1 MLIKI
6 CGLTRQA
13 DAELAESLGADFI
26 GAILAGGLRNLTA
39 TAAIQ
44 VLGQRRHTVRRVAV
58 FGSQSRTK
66 IAELADRLDLDVV
79 QLHGD
84 PSADDIHWLN
94 ERVTATVWPVVRVDG
109 STLPA
114 GTFEVAEAAGA
125 VLLDAKVVG
134 QLGGTGVAL
143 HWAELRGG
151 VQRLR
156 DQVPYL
162 RIILAGG
169 LRTSNLQNARAMLAP
184 EVVDVSSGVETA
196 PGIKDAVALEAFIK
210 AGRTTV
216 QNTGHE
222 S

>member
-26 GAILAGGLRNLTA
+26 GAIMAGGPRTLTA
-39 TAAIQ
+39 SAAIQ

-58 FGSQSRTK
+58 FASQSRTK

-84 PSADDIHWLN
+84 PSADDIYWLN
-94 ERVTATVWPVVRVDG
+94 ERITATVWPVVRVEG
-109 STLPA
+109 TSLPA
-114 GTFEVAEAAGA
+114 TTLELAEAAGA

-143 HWAELRGG
+143 NWAELRGD

-156 DQVPYL
+156 DGVPYL

-169 LRTSNLQNARAMLAP
+169 LRTSNLQNARDILAP
-184 EVVDVSSGVETA
+184 EVVDVSSGIEIA
-196 PGIKDAVALEAFIK
+196 PGIKDAAAMEAFIK
-210 AGRTTV
+210 AGRTTA

-222 S
+222 

>member
-6 CGLTRQA
+6 CGLTRVA
-13 DAELAESLGADFI
+13 DAELAESLGADFLGVI
-26 GAILAGGLRNLTA
+26 MAGGPRNLTA
-39 TAAIQ
+39 TAANQ

-66 IAELADRLDLDVV
+66 IAELADRLDLDVL

-84 PSADDIHWLN
+84 PTADDIHWLN
-94 ERVTATVWPVVRVDG
+94 ERVTATVWPVIRVE
-109 STLPA
+109 STTLPPE
-114 GTFEVAEAAGA
+114 TLEVAEAAGA

-143 HWAELRGG
+143 NWAELRGD

-169 LRTSNLQNARAMLAP
+169 LRASNLQNARDMLAP
-184 EVVDVSSGVETA
+184 EVVDVSSGVEIA
-196 PGIKDAVALEAFIK
+196 PGIKDAAALEAFIK
-210 AGRTTV
+210 AGRTAV

-222 S
+222 

>member
-26 GAILAGGLRNLTA
+26 GAIMAGGPRNLTA
-39 TAAIQ
+39 TAALQ

-84 PSADDIHWLN
+84 PTADDIHWLN

-109 STLPA
+109 TTLPI
-114 GTFEVAEAAGA
+114 GTLEVAEAAGA

-143 HWAELRGG
+143 NWAELRGDE
-151 VQRLR
+151 QQLR

-169 LRTSNLQNARAMLAP
+169 LRASNVQNARNMLAA
-184 EVVDVSSGVETA
+184 EVVDVSSGVEIA
-196 PGIKDAVALEAFIK
+196 PGIKDAAALEAFIK

-222 S
+222 

>member
-6 CGLTRQA
+6 CGLMRQA

-26 GAILAGGLRNLTA
+26 GAIMAGGPRTLTA

-58 FGSQSRTK
+58 FGTQSRTK

-84 PSADDIHWLN
+84 PTADDIQWLN
-94 ERVTATVWPVVRVDG
+94 ERVTATIWPVVRVEG
-109 STLPA
+109 TTLPA
-114 GTFEVAEAAGA
+114 GTFDVAEAAGA

-134 QLGGTGVAL
+134 QRGGTGVAL
-143 HWAELRGG
+143 NWAALSGDVR
-151 VQRLR
+151 RLR

-169 LRTSNLQNARAMLAP
+169 LRASNLQNAQDMLAP
-184 EVVDVSSGVETA
+184 EVVDVSSGVEIA
-196 PGIKDAVALEAFIK
+196 PGIKDAAAIEAFVK
-210 AGRTTV
+210 AGRGNV

-222 S
+222 

>member
-26 GAILAGGLRNLTA
+26 GAIMAGGPRNLTA
-39 TAAIQ
+39 TAAVQ

-84 PSADDIHWLN
+84 PTADDIHWLN

-109 STLPA
+109 TTLPI

-143 HWAELRGG
+143 HWAELRGD

-169 LRTSNLQNARAMLAP
+169 LRASNVQNARDLLAP
-184 EVVDVSSGVETA
+184 EVVDVSSGVEIA
-196 PGIKDAVALEAFIK
+196 PGIKDAAALQAFIT

-222 S
+222 

>member
-26 GAILAGGLRNLTA
+26 GVIMAGGPRNLTA
-39 TAAIQ
+39 TVAMQ

-84 PSADDIHWLN
+84 PTADDILWLN
-94 ERVTATVWPVVRVDG
+94 ERVTATVWPVVRVEG
-109 STLPA
+109 TTLPPA
-114 GTFEVAEAAGA
+114 TSEVAEAAGA

-134 QLGGTGVAL
+134 HLGGTGVAL
-143 HWAELRGG
+143 HWTELRGD

-156 DQVPYL
+156 DQTPYL

-169 LRTSNLQNARAMLAP
+169 LRAANVQNARDLLTP
-184 EVVDVSSGVETA
+184 EVVDVSSGVEIA
-196 PGIKDAVALEAFIK
+196 PGIKDAAALEAFIK

-222 S
+222 